1 VIGLRARLV
10 AGFTAVAVLAS
21 VLTSAI
27 AYFLVRRVLLD
38 RVQNNAIMDVRSTL
52 AQAIPARLPYVTYSP
67 DLLRP
72 FGDAL
77 ARPGWQCWIVGN
89 QPGGWVTT
97 GEKYDWVHIPPQLIS
112 AVRAAQPGSTAQAS
126 RPGSNA
132 HGGTLPG
139 RRLVY
144 QRIVSRGVPYLIV
157 GTPVYLPK
165 GGISGPETRFG
176 RVTAVGSPIQAYVII
191 SLRNEQRDLNEM
203 AAAIAVGGAIAGAVA
218 LLIALLAAR
227 SVLRP
232 VRLLSEAARGLG
244 DGDLDRRVEVRGRDE
259 LARLARIYNDSAD
272 ALQASVAELREMEA
286 SARRFAADVS
296 HELRTPLTT
305 MVAVTDTLEEEV
317 SGDAAAAAGLV
328 AEEIRRLSALV
339 ADLLE
344 ISRFDAGA
352 ADLVTDDVD
361 VADLVA
367 QSLRLRG
374 WNREIELDLEADL
387 RIRADPRRIDVIVA
401 NLVGNAL
408 KYGSPPV
415 TVWSRRS
422 SDPDGAW
429 LRVEDHGPGIPEEA
443 RAHVFDRFYK
453 VDTARTRGKGT
464 GLGLAIAR
472 SNAELHGGTLDLLD
486 TDAGTVFELWL
497 PAAAKEAE

>member
-1 VIGLRARLV
+1 MIGLRARLV

-67 DLLRP
+67 DLLQP

-77 ARPGWQCWIVGN
+77 ARPGWQCWIMGN

-97 GEKYDWVHIPPQLIS
+97 GEKYSWVHIPPQLIT
-112 AVRAAQPGSTAQAS
+112 AVRAS
-126 RPGSNA
+126 RPGSKA
-132 HGGTLPG
+132 HGDTLPG

-144 QRIVSRGVPYLIV
+144 QRIVSRGVPYLVV
-157 GTPVYLPK
+157 GTPIYLPK

-176 RVTAVGSPIQAYVII
+176 RVTAVGSQIEAYVII
-191 SLRNEQRDLNEM
+191 SLRHEQSDLNEM
-203 AAAIAVGGAIAGAVA
+203 AALVAVGGAIAGAVA

-259 LARLARIYNDSAD
+259 LARLARTYNDSAD

-317 SGDAAAAAGLV
+317 SGDAATAAGLV

-339 ADLLE
+339 GDLLE

-352 ADLVTDDVD
+352 VDLVADDVD
-361 VADLVA
+361 MAELVA

-374 WNREIELDLEADL
+374 WNRDVELDLEAGL
-387 RIRADPRRIDVIVA
+387 RIHADPRRIDVILA

-415 TVWSRRS
+415 TVWSRKS

-429 LRVEDHGPGIPEEA
+429 LRVEDHGPGIPAEA
-443 RAHVFDRFYK
+443 RAHVFDRFYR

-472 SNAELHGGTLDLLD
+472 ANAELHGGTLDLLD

-497 PAAAKEAE
+497 PTDQRETE